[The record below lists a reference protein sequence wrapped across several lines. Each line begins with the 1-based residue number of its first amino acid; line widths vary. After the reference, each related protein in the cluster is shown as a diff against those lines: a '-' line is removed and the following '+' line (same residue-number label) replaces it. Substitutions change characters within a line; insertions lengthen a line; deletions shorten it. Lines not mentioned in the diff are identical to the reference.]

1 MREQAKLGKDVGNRL
16 CLNERRT
23 IETHHFISTVTEK
36 NNDNRARMNRGSIPI
51 FSKAVAASRRFSAVI
66 VSFASS
72 FTNPDSSVLNVAFSC
87 DELVSNSP
95 DSLGT
100 NELAVGFIS
109 IPDIAP

>member
-1 MREQAKLGKDVGNRL
+1 MDKQAELGKNVGNSLR
-16 CLNERRT
+16 LNERRT
-23 IETHHFISTVTEK
+23 IKTHHLVSTVTE
-36 NNDNRARMNRGSIPI
+36 NGNDNRARMNRGSIPI

-72 FTNPDSSVLNVAFSC
+72 LTNPDSSVLNVVFSC
-87 DELVSNSP
+87 DDSVSNSP

-109 IPDIAP
+109 IPDKRP